1 MEPFRRL
8 QKPDMATGSSTRRTE
23 VTSAKVRIK
32 AFPPSIDERYANQLW
47 DQIKSAII
55 EIQKKNNSCLSFEE
69 LYRNAYTLILQKH
82 GERLYAGTEAVVR
95 EHMIRIRDSI
105 VENLNNKFLTY
116 LNSCWKDHQT
126 AMGMIRDILM
136 YMDRVYVGPHNLD
149 GVYKMGMTV
158 FCDLVVRYPIIR
170 ESLQKTLLDMVRRE
184 RRGEVIS
191 RSQIR
196 DACQMF
202 VQLGAGSLRVY
213 LEDFE
218 QPFLEQSREFYRT
231 ESENFLAENT
241 SASLYI
247 KKVGQRIEEEIR
259 RAHHHLD
266 ASTEPKIVSVLE
278 EELISRHMETIV
290 GMEDSGL
297 TYMLT
302 HDHFSD
308 IAAMYNVLSRVEEGP
323 KIMSNYISLYL
334 REQGRSTVRDTG
346 SSTPQQHI
354 EDLLRLR
361 DRANELLTRALN
373 NQTIFR
379 NQINSDFEYFV
390 NLNPRSP
397 EFLSLFIDE
406 KLKRGTKGMAD
417 QDVDAIFDKCIVLF
431 RYLQEKD
438 LFEGYYKKHLA
449 KRLLLSK
456 SQSDDQE
463 KIMISKLMAECGAVY
478 TSKLEGMFKDM
489 AVSKTLMDEFNG
501 VLSNGNRNL
510 NLDLYVRVLTTGLW
524 PTQVITSTEALPE
537 EADAAFKVYKS
548 FYLSK
553 HNGRK
558 ISLQTNMGYAELSA
572 VFYGRPSADANN
584 ASQGCSVADSHT
596 HGFLIHGCSTGSSN
610 QIASQCG
617 QHGLISGLPGSPGAP
632 KTLDPP
638 NAISASSRSNVRKYF
653 LQVSTYQMIILMKF
667 NRRNRYSFIELA
679 GETNIPERELK
690 RSLMALALGRSSQRI
705 LCKEPKTRDIESTDV
720 FYVNDSFVSKHIK
733 VRVQSITIKESEPE
747 RQETRTKV
755 DENRRYVIEATIV
768 RVMKAR
774 KTLSHGQLVVE
785 VIEQLKSRFV
795 PTPLMIKQ
803 RIESLIEREF
813 LARLEDDRRVYKYLA

>member
-1 MEPFRRL
+1 MS
-8 QKPDMATGSSTRRTE
+8 TGGSARRTE

-82 GERLYAGTEAVVR
+82 GERLYAGTETVVR
-95 EHMIRIRDSI
+95 EHMTRIRDSI

-158 FCDLVVRYPIIR
+158 FCDLVVRHPVIR
-170 ESLQKTLLDMVRRE
+170 EHLQKTLLDMVRRE
-184 RRGEVIS
+184 RRGEAIS

-218 QPFLEQSREFYRT
+218 RPFLEQSREFYRA
-231 ESENFLAENT
+231 ESENFLAENN

-247 KKVGQRIEEEIR
+247 KKVEQRIEEEIR

-266 ASTEPKIVSVLE
+266 PSTEPKIVAVLE

-308 IAAMYNVLSRVEEGP
+308 IAAMYDVLSRVEEGP
-323 KIMSNYISLYL
+323 KIMSNCISLYL
-334 REQGRSTVRDTG
+334 REQGRNIVGDTG
-346 SSTPQQHI
+346 ASTPQQHI
-354 EDLLRLR
+354 QDLLKLR
-361 DRANELLTRALN
+361 DRANELLARALN

-406 KLKRGTKGMAD
+406 KLKRGTRGMAD
-417 QDVDAIFDKCIVLF
+417 SDVDAIFDKCIVLF

-489 AVSKTLMDEFNG
+489 AISKTLMDEFNV
-501 VLSNGNRNL
+501 VLTNSNHNFG
-510 NLDLYVRVLTTGLW
+510 LDLYVRVLTTGLW
-524 PTQVITSTEALPE
+524 PTQVASSNEVLPE

-548 FYLSK
+548 FYLNK

-558 ISLQTNMGYAELSA
+558 INLQTNMGYAELSA
-572 VFYGRPSADANN
+572 VFYGRPGTETSIPQN
-584 ASQGCSVADSHT
+584 SMVDSHT
-596 HGFLIHGCSTGSSN
+596 QGFLIRGSSSGSSN
-610 QIASQCG
+610 QMTSQCS
-617 QHGLISGLPGSPGAP
+617 QPVTSSGLPSSPGGP
-632 KTLDPP
+632 NTLDPP
-638 NAISASSRSNVRKYF
+638 SSFSASNRSNVRKYF

-667 NRRNRYSFIELA
+667 NRRKQYTFVELA
-679 GETNIPERELK
+679 NETNIPERELK
-690 RSLMALALGRSSQRI
+690 RSLMALALGRCNQRI
-705 LCKEPKTRDIESTDV
+705 LCKEPKTRDIEPNDI
-720 FYVNDSFVSKHIK
+720 FYVNDSFISKHIK
-733 VRVQSITIKESEPE
+733 VRVQSITVKESEPE

-768 RVMKAR
+768 RIMKAR

-813 LARLEDDRRVYKYLA
+813 LARMEDDRRVYRYLA

>member
-1 MEPFRRL
+1 MSTGGSARR
-8 QKPDMATGSSTRRTE
+8 SE

-47 DQIKSAII
+47 NQIKSAII

-82 GERLYAGTEAVVR
+82 GERLYAGTELVVH
-95 EHMIRIRDSI
+95 EHMTRIRDSI

-149 GVYKMGMTV
+149 GVYKMGMTA
-158 FCDLVVRYPIIR
+158 FCNVVVRYPIIR
-170 ESLQKTLLDMVRRE
+170 EHLQKTLLDMVHKE

-218 QPFLEQSREFYRT
+218 QPFLEQSREFYRA

-241 SASLYI
+241 SASLYV
-247 KKVGQRIEEEIR
+247 KKVEQRIEEEVR

-266 ASTEPKIVSVLE
+266 PSTEPKIVAVLE

-302 HDHFSD
+302 HDNFSD
-308 IAAMYNVLSRVEEGP
+308 IAAMFSVLSRVDEGP

-334 REQGRSTVRDTG
+334 REQGRSIVHDTG

-354 EDLLRLR
+354 QDLLRLR

-379 NQINSDFEYFV
+379 NQINADFEYFI

-449 KRLLLSK
+449 KRLLLFK

-501 VLSNGNRNL
+501 VLSSSNHNL
-510 NLDLYVRVLTTGLW
+510 GIDLYVRVLTTGLW
-524 PTQVITSTEALPE
+524 PTQIASSNEVLPE
-537 EADAAFKVYKS
+537 EADAVFKVYRN

-558 ISLQTNMGYAELSA
+558 INLQTNMGYAELSA
-572 VFYGRPSADANN
+572 VFYGRPSADMNVPQ
-584 ASQGCSVADSHT
+584 SSSVADSHSQ
-596 HGFLIHGCSTGSSN
+596 GFLIRGSSSGSSN
-610 QIASQCG
+610 QVTSQCN
-617 QHGLISGLPGSPGAP
+617 QPVPISGLPGSPGTL

-638 NAISASSRSNVRKYF
+638 SSFSTSSSRPNLRKYF

-667 NRRNRYSFIELA
+667 NRRSRYTFAELA
-679 GETNIPERELK
+679 SETNIPERELK
-690 RSLMALALGRSSQRI
+690 RSLMALALGRCNQRI
-705 LCKEPKTRDIESTDV
+705 LCKEPKTREIEPTDV

-733 VRVQSITIKESEPE
+733 VRVQSITVKESEPE

-813 LARLEDDRRVYKYLA
+813 LARMEDDRRVYRYLA

>member
-1 MEPFRRL
+1 MSS
-8 QKPDMATGSSTRRTE
+8 GSSARRTE
-23 VTSAKVRIK
+23 VTNGKVRIK

-95 EHMIRIRDSI
+95 EHMIKIRDNL

-158 FCDLVVRYPIIR
+158 FCDLVIRYPIIR
-170 ESLQKTLLDMVRRE
+170 EHLQKTLLDMVRKE

-202 VQLGAGSLRVY
+202 VHLGAGSLCVY

-247 KKVGQRIEEEIR
+247 KKVEQRIEEEVR

-266 ASTEPKIVSVLE
+266 PSTEPKIVIVLE

-302 HDHFSD
+302 HDHFTD
-308 IAAMYNVLSRVEEGP
+308 IAAMYGVLSRVEEGP

-334 REQGRSTVRDTG
+334 REQGRNTVRDTG

-354 EDLLRLR
+354 QDLLQLR

-390 NLNPRSP
+390 NLNPRYP

-406 KLKRGTKGMAD
+406 KLKRGTKGMTD

-489 AVSKTLMDEFNG
+489 AVSNTLMDEFNV
-501 VLSNGNRNL
+501 VLSKGNHNL
-510 NLDLYVRVLTTGLW
+510 NLDLCVRVLTTGLW
-524 PTQVITSTEALPE
+524 PTQVTNSNEALPE
-537 EADAAFKVYKS
+537 EADTAFEIYKN

-558 ISLQTNMGYAELSA
+558 INLQKNMGYAELSA
-572 VFYGRPSADANN
+572 VFYGRPNADIN
-584 ASQGCSVADSHT
+584 APQISSVTDSHT
-596 HGFLIHGCSTGSSN
+596 HGFLIHDSSSSSSN
-610 QIASQCG
+610 QVRNQSTQQAP
-617 QHGLISGLPGSPGAP
+617 ISGLPGSPGAQ
-632 KTLDPP
+632 KTLDPS
-638 NAISASSRSNVRKYF
+638 NSISTSSRSNVRKYF

-679 GETNIPERELK
+679 SETNIPERELK
-690 RSLMALALGRSSQRI
+690 RSLMALALGRCSQRI
-705 LCKEPKTRDIESTDV
+705 LCKEPKTRDIESTDI
-720 FYVNDSFVSKHIK
+720 FYVNDSFISKHIK
-733 VRVQSITIKESEPE
+733 VRVQSITVKESEPE

-774 KTLSHGQLVVE
+774 KSLSHGQLVVE

-813 LARLEDDRRVYKYLA
+813 LARLENDRRVYKYLA

>member
-1 MEPFRRL
+1 MS
-8 QKPDMATGSSTRRTE
+8 TGSSARRTE
-23 VTSAKVRIK
+23 VTNAKVRIK

-95 EHMIRIRDSI
+95 EHMIKIRDSI

-170 ESLQKTLLDMVRRE
+170 EHLQKTLLDMVRRE

-247 KKVGQRIEEEIR
+247 KKVEQRIEEEVR

-266 ASTEPKIVSVLE
+266 PSTEPKIVVVLE

-308 IAAMYNVLSRVEEGP
+308 IAAMYGVLSRVEEGP

-334 REQGRSTVRDTG
+334 REQGRNTVRDTG

-354 EDLLRLR
+354 QDLLQLR

-489 AVSKTLMDEFNG
+489 AVSKTLMDEFNA

-510 NLDLYVRVLTTGLW
+510 NLDLCVRVLTTGLW
-524 PTQVITSTEALPE
+524 PTQATNSNEALPE
-537 EADAAFKVYKS
+537 EADTAFKVYKN

-558 ISLQTNMGYAELSA
+558 INLQTNMGYAELSA
-572 VFYGRPSADANN
+572 VFYGR
-584 ASQGCSVADSHT
+584 
-596 HGFLIHGCSTGSSN
+596 
-610 QIASQCG
+610 
-617 QHGLISGLPGSPGAP
+617 SPGAP

-638 NAISASSRSNVRKYF
+638 NLISTSSRPNVRKYF

-679 GETNIPERELK
+679 SETNIPERELK
-690 RSLMALALGRSSQRI
+690 RSLMALALGRCSQRI

-733 VRVQSITIKESEPE
+733 VRVQSITVKESEPE

-795 PTPLMIKQ
+795 PTPVMIKQ